1 MADALNAD
9 RIKVDQTL
17 HGYSEGHRLIEG
29 SFKLPQPDART
40 MLVLSDA
47 SGSGSRIP
55 PDGYLTGYPLAEVG
69 KYVLARTWA
78 APEMSRPGCVWTH
91 SLLIDFADL
100 ARLGSADELLEIFHR
115 PSGIGGRGFGSRLEI
130 ELTRMPTTIP
140 PHDLGRAAEWAGALY
155 GKPKGRIIG
164 EREGQRD
171 DELVVALWMQQ
182 WPRLRRAFRFCSFAT
197 DARSTSSEVFD
208 LQLVEGSRSSR
219 SKVPGAVLASSV
231 ARGDWIQTLLDDL
244 EMPSSSGLRRFLR
257 DVGSDVANGRA
268 AMVPL
273 IQLFEALDP
282 SADPRRLADAVSDL
296 ELLGPGQGR
305 MGRAAA
311 ARAIFTKPHIADPRL
326 FDFALE
332 QVRSDK
338 HLLGVDASV
347 VGGALLRWRPDVL
360 AEELDQAD
368 PLRRAVSAALAE
380 ATADELT
387 AVVANVPVTAAVMVA
402 ARPDILERPSFW
414 QIETID
420 APRLISFQTVEP
432 ERASRIVRAMVHA
445 GRDDC
450 AWQAV
455 ERFGTGPVVTA
466 LSGLDATGI
475 RSRAE
480 WVRAFA
486 RRTDDVASLMASG
499 VLSHRPLLFLLT
511 ETIDPDAVPNSV
523 GTDPWVT
530 AVEHTRTSDDV
541 ASEDLLAAFLFNRAR
556 GWRSRS
562 AGRLFFL
569 SVQRIHE
576 AIAAARLSDAAWRL
590 VGPKIPSSM
599 WRDWDRCD
607 RLRHAV
613 VDNFLDRDL
622 PPIEFGTIVDDGK
635 LWWELVNLAAE
646 SSRGRRYLDKVR
658 KALRD
663 GGEPWWAE
671 RAKLIDRKVK

>member
-1 MADALNAD
+1 MADALNAV
-9 RIKVDQTL
+9 RITVDQTL

-29 SFKLPQPDART
+29 SVKLPQPDART

-47 SGSGSRIP
+47 SGSGRRIP
-55 PDGYLTGYPLAEVG
+55 PDGYLTGYPLAEAG

-91 SLLIDFADL
+91 SLLIDFPDL

-115 PSGIGGRGFGSRLEI
+115 PSGIGGRGFGSRLKI

-140 PHDLGRAAEWAGALY
+140 PHDLARAGEWAGALY

-171 DELVVALWMQQ
+171 DKLVVALWMQQ
-182 WPRLRRAFRFCSFAT
+182 WPRLRRAFRFCSFST
-197 DARSTSSEVFD
+197 DDRSTSNEVFD

-219 SKVPGAVLASSV
+219 SNVPGAILASSV

-244 EMPSSSGLRRFLR
+244 EMPSGSGLRRFLR

-282 SADPRRLADAVSDL
+282 RADPRRLADAVSDL

-311 ARAIFTKPHIADPRL
+311 ARAIFSKPYIADRRL

-332 QVRSDK
+332 QVRSDED
-338 HLLGVDASV
+338 LLGVDASV
-347 VGGALLRWRPDVL
+347 VGRVLLRWCPDVL

-368 PLRRAVSAALAE
+368 PLRRAVSVALAE

-387 AVVANVPVTAAVMVA
+387 AVVANVSVTAAVIIT
-402 ARPDILERPSFW
+402 ARPDILELPSFW
-414 QIETID
+414 QIGTINV
-420 APRLISFQTVEP
+420 PRLISFLTVEP

-466 LSGLDATGI
+466 LSGLDANGI

-511 ETIDPDAVPNSV
+511 ESIDPDAVPNSV

-530 AVEHTRTSDDV
+530 AVERTRTSDDV

-576 AIAAARLSDAAWRL
+576 AMAAARLSDAAWRL

-599 WRDWDRCD
+599 WREWDRCD

-622 PPIEFGTIVDDGK
+622 PPIEFGTVVDDGK
-635 LWWELVNLAAE
+635 LWWEFVKLAAE
-646 SSRGRRYLDKVR
+646 SSRGRRYLDEVR
-658 KALRD
+658 KALRN

-671 RAKLIDRKVK
+671 RAKLIDRKVR

>member
-29 SFKLPQPDART
+29 SVKLPQPDART

-55 PDGYLTGYPLAEVG
+55 PNGYLTGYPLAEAG

-91 SLLIDFADL
+91 SLLIDFPDL
-100 ARLGSADELLEIFHR
+100 ARLGSADELLDQFRR
-115 PSGIGGRGFGSRLEI
+115 PLGSGASGFGGRLEI
-130 ELTRMPTTIP
+130 ELTRTPTTIP
-140 PHDLGRAAEWAGALY
+140 PHDLGRAGRWAGALY
-155 GKPKGRIIG
+155 GEPKGRIIG
-164 EREGQRD
+164 EPEGQRD
-171 DELVVALWMQQ
+171 DELIVGLWMQQ
-182 WPRLRRAFRFCSFAT
+182 WPRLRRAFRFCSFST
-197 DARSTSSEVFD
+197 DDRSTSSEVFD

-219 SKVPGAVLASSV
+219 SKVPGVVFTSSV
-231 ARGDWIQTLLDDL
+231 SRGDWVQTLLDDL
-244 EMPSSSGLRRFLR
+244 EMPSDSGLRRFLR
-257 DVGSDVANGRA
+257 DVGSDVTNGRA

-273 IQLFEALDP
+273 IQLFEALNP
-282 SADPRRLADAVSDL
+282 SIDSGRLVDAVSDL

-311 ARAIFTKPHIADPRL
+311 ARAVFTLPHITDRRL

-338 HLLGVDASV
+338 NLLGVDTTV
-347 VGGALLRWRPDVL
+347 VGEALLRWRPDVL
-360 AEELDQAD
+360 AAELDQAD
-368 PLRRAVSAALAE
+368 PLRSVVNAVLAE

-387 AVVANVPVTAAVMVA
+387 GVVANVPGTIAVIVA
-402 ARPDILERPSFW
+402 ARPDILELPSFW
-414 QIETID
+414 QVGTID
-420 APRLISFQTVEP
+420 APRLITSLTVES
-432 ERASRIVRAMVHA
+432 ERASRVVRAMVHA

-450 AWQAV
+450 ARIAV
-455 ERFGTGPVVTA
+455 ERFGTGAVVTA
-466 LSGLDATGI
+466 LSSLDANGI

-499 VLSHRPLLFLLT
+499 ILSHRPLLFVLIDM
-511 ETIDPDAVPNSV
+511 IDPDAVPNSV
-523 GTDPWVT
+523 GTDPWAT
-530 AVEHTRTSDDV
+530 AVERTRTSDDV
-541 ASEDLLAAFLFNRAR
+541 ASEDFLAAFLFNRAR

-569 SVQRIHE
+569 SVQRIHKAMAE
-576 AIAAARLSDAAWRL
+576 ARLSDAAWRL
-590 VGPKIPSSM
+590 VSPKIPSSM

-622 PPIEFGTIVDDGK
+622 PPIEFGTVVDDGK
-635 LWWELVNLAAE
+635 LWWELVKLAAE

-663 GGEPWWAE
+663 GREPWWAE
-671 RAKLIDRKVK
+671 RAKLIDRKLK

>member
-29 SFKLPQPDART
+29 SVKLQQPDART

-55 PDGYLTGYPLAEVG
+55 ADGYLTGYPLAEAG

-91 SLLIDFADL
+91 SLLIDFPDL
-100 ARLGSADELLEIFHR
+100 ARLGSADELLEIFQR
-115 PSGIGGRGFGSRLEI
+115 PSGIGGRGFANQLEI
-130 ELTRMPTTIP
+130 ELTRMPTTVP
-140 PHDLGRAAEWAGALY
+140 THNLSRAGRWAGALY

-182 WPRLRRAFRFCSFAT
+182 WPRLRRAFRFCSFST
-197 DARSTSSEVFD
+197 DDRSTATEVFD

-231 ARGDWIQTLLDDL
+231 TPGHWIQTLLDDL
-244 EMPSSSGLRRFLR
+244 EMPSGSGLRRFLR
-257 DVGSDVANGRA
+257 DVGSDVTNGRA

-273 IQLFEALDP
+273 IQLFEALYP
-282 SADPRRLADAVSDL
+282 NADPGRLSVAVSDL
-296 ELLGPGQGR
+296 EQLGPGQGR
-305 MGRAAA
+305 RGRAAA
-311 ARAIFTKPHIADPRL
+311 ARAIFAKPDITDQRL

-338 HLLGVDASV
+338 NLLGVDTAV
-347 VGGALLRWRPDVL
+347 VGEALLRWRPDVL
-360 AEELDQAD
+360 VAELDQAD
-368 PLRRAVSAALAE
+368 PLRSVVNTALAE

-387 AVVANVPVTAAVMVA
+387 GVVANVPGTIAVVIA
-402 ARPDILERPSFW
+402 ARPDILELPSFW
-414 QIETID
+414 RVASID
-420 APRLISFQTVEP
+420 APRLISSLRMEP

-450 AWQAV
+450 AWLAV
-455 ERFGTGPVVTA
+455 DRFGTESVVAA
-466 LSGLDATGI
+466 LSSLDANAI
-475 RSRAE
+475 RSRAD

-486 RRTDDVASLMASG
+486 RRTDDVASLMAKG
-499 VLSHRPLLFLLT
+499 ILSHRPLLFVLT
-511 ETIDPDAVPNSV
+511 DVMDPDAVPNSV

-530 AVEHTRTSDDV
+530 AVERTRTSDDQ
-541 ASEDLLAAFLFNRAR
+541 ASEDLLATFLFNRAR

-569 SVQRIHE
+569 SVQRIHK
-576 AIAAARLSDAAWRL
+576 AIAEARLSDAAWRL
-590 VGPKIPSSM
+590 VSSKIPSSM
-599 WRDWDRCD
+599 GRDWDRCE

-622 PPIEFGTIVDDGK
+622 PPIEFGTVVDDGE
-635 LWWELVNLAAE
+635 LWWEFVKLAAE

-658 KALRD
+658 KALRN
-663 GGEPWWAE
+663 GHEPWWAE
-671 RAKLIDRKVK
+671 RAKLIDRKLK